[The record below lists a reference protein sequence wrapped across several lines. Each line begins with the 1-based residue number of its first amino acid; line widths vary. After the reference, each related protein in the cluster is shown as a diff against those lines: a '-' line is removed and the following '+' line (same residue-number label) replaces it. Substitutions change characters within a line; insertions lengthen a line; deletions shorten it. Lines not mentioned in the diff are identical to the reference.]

1 MLFITEAPF
10 HLNLCKFYPK
20 SKKGEN
26 LLIILCVFWYLRAME
41 EKVKPAP
48 PRWAKIF
55 NIIGKVIIALW
66 VVLFIYI
73 GHLLS
78 PFVGAMYSIT
88 KIPTT
93 YFEIKVDKENH
104 RATYKQVQ
112 TMPGDW
118 TPLDKIS
125 KRLRG
130 AIVSSEDGK
139 FYTHPGYDIEELQ
152 DAINDGVVKKKKKV
166 RGASTITQ
174 QLIKNLYFQTDRSL
188 WRKFKEMALTLWIED
203 HVEKDKILET
213 YLNVIEY
220 GENLYGIKDAAKFYF
235 NKTPANLTA
244 RESAFL
250 AMLLPSPKR
259 YAQSFRKKQLTSF
272 AQRIIQSVLFKMLQG
287 GYIGIEEYYNNLDSR
302 FSWEKHAEPE
312 SEPLVIDPDSL
323 EPAESAS
330 DDIRDL

>member
-1 MLFITEAPF
+1 
-10 HLNLCKFYPK
+10 
-20 SKKGEN
+20 
-26 LLIILCVFWYLRAME
+26 ME
-41 EKVKPAP
+41 EKAKPTP

-55 NIIGKVIIALW
+55 NIIGKVFIALW
-66 VVLFIYI
+66 VLAIIYI
-73 GHLLS
+73 GYLVS

-88 KIPTT
+88 KIPSS

-104 RATYKQVQ
+104 RAIYKQVT

-118 TPLDKIS
+118 VPLDKIS

-130 AIVSSEDGK
+130 AIISSEDGK

-174 QLIKNLYFQTDRSL
+174 QLIKNLYFQSDRSV
-188 WRKFKEMALTLWIED
+188 WRKVKEMALTLWIED

-235 NKTPANLTA
+235 NKEPAKLTA

-272 AQRIIQSVLFKMLQG
+272 ANRIIQSVLFKMLQG
-287 GYIGIEEYYNNLDSR
+287 GYIGIEEYYDNLDSR
-302 FSWEKHAEPE
+302 FTWEKHAQPEPN
-312 SEPLVIDPDSL
+312 EPIVIDPNQL
-323 EPAESAS
+323 EPEASS
-330 DDIRDL
+330 DDLGNL